1 MSILPS
7 GRVSQLPSGRPVD
20 LPVRVHAVRHNLVP
34 QCFDAWRN
42 GLSGPVVE
50 WRVQKSFA
58 AALLLLALM
67 GPSRPARA
75 AGPSPQATAA
85 TAGATAAVAAAAKAF
100 LATLSESDRA
110 KVVFRFDDAAQRA
123 RWSNLPS
130 GIFERAGLRLGDL
143 TAVQREAAL
152 KIMATALSRDGYRK
166 ITQIMKGDE
175 VLKTAGGGQGGAAGP
190 SAGRGGPGAGP
201 GGPGAGPGG
210 PGAGPGAPGGPRGG
224 PGGGPGRGPGGGG
237 VKFGADEYYVAFLGT
252 PSETAPWMLQF
263 GGHHLAIN
271 VTMVGRANVMTPS
284 LPAAQPAT
292 YTLDGETIRP
302 LGKENDKA
310 FELINA
316 LDAGQRKQAIL
327 NYQVSDLVLG
337 AGQDG
342 KTIQPEGILA
352 SVLTPAQQAMLLDLV
367 HEWVG
372 ILNDEG
378 ATPRMAEIKSSLA
391 NTYFAW
397 SGPVTNG
404 SAAYFRIQGPTLVI
418 EYAPQR
424 DVTHI
429 HTIYRD
435 PTNDYGVKL
444 VK

>member
-175 VLKTAGGGQGGAAGP
+175 VLKTAGGGGRT
-190 SAGRGGPGAGP
+190 AGRAAVRALVPAGLARP
-201 GGPGAGPGG
+201 RRSRRPARRTRRWT
-210 PGAGPGAPGGPRGG
+210 GPRT
-224 PGGGPGRGPGGGG
+224 GRR
-237 VKFGADEYYVAFLGT
+237 
-252 PSETAPWMLQF
+252 W
-263 GGHHLAIN
+263 
-271 VTMVGRANVMTPS
+271 R
-284 LPAAQPAT
+284 
-292 YTLDGETIRP
+292 
-302 LGKENDKA
+302 
-310 FELINA
+310 
-316 LDAGQRKQAIL
+316 
-327 NYQVSDLVLG
+327 QV
-337 AGQDG
+337 
-342 KTIQPEGILA
+342 
-352 SVLTPAQQAMLLDLV
+352 
-367 HEWVG
+367 
-372 ILNDEG
+372 
-378 ATPRMAEIKSSLA
+378 R
-391 NTYFAW
+391 
-397 SGPVTNG
+397 SG
-404 SAAYFRIQGPTLVI
+404 
-418 EYAPQR
+418 
-424 DVTHI
+424 
-429 HTIYRD
+429 
-435 PTNDYGVKL
+435 
-444 VK
+444 

>member
-1 MSILPS
+1 
-7 GRVSQLPSGRPVD
+7 V
-20 LPVRVHAVRHNLVP
+20 
-34 QCFDAWRN
+34 
-42 GLSGPVVE
+42 
-50 WRVQKSFA
+50 
-58 AALLLLALM
+58 
-67 GPSRPARA
+67 
-75 AGPSPQATAA
+75 T
-85 TAGATAAVAAAAKAF
+85 AAAKAF
-100 LATLSESDRA
+100 LATLNEADRA

-123 RWSNLPS
+123 RWSNLPT
-130 GIFERAGLRLGDL
+130 GIFERTGLRLGDL
-143 TAVQREAAL
+143 SPVQREAAL
-152 KIMATALSRDGYRK
+152 KIVSTALSRDGYRK

-175 VLKTAGGGQGGAAGP
+175 VLRTTGGGQGG
-190 SAGRGGPGAGP
+190 PGARP
-201 GGPGAGPGG
+201 GGPGAGSGGPGGGPGG
-210 PGAGPGAPGGPRGG
+210 PGGGAGAR
-224 PGGGPGRGPGGGG
+224 GGPGRGPGGGG
-237 VKFGADEYYVAFLGT
+237 VKFGADEYYVAFLGV

-302 LGKENDKA
+302 LGRENDKA

-316 LDAGQRKQAIL
+316 LDPAQRKQAIL
-327 NYQVSDLVLG
+327 DYQVSDLVLG

-352 SVLTPAQQAMLLDLV
+352 SALTAAQQATLLDLV

-378 ATPRMAEIKSSLA
+378 ATPRMAEIKATLA
-391 NTYFAW
+391 KTYFAW

-435 PTNDYGVKL
+435 PTNDYGGRLIK
-444 VK
+444 

>member
-1 MSILPS
+1 
-7 GRVSQLPSGRPVD
+7 
-20 LPVRVHAVRHNLVP
+20 
-34 QCFDAWRN
+34 
-42 GLSGPVVE
+42 
-50 WRVQKSFA
+50 
-58 AALLLLALM
+58 
-67 GPSRPARA
+67 
-75 AGPSPQATAA
+75 
-85 TAGATAAVAAAAKAF
+85 
-100 LATLSESDRA
+100 
-110 KVVFRFDDAAQRA
+110 
-123 RWSNLPS
+123 
-130 GIFERAGLRLGDL
+130 
-143 TAVQREAAL
+143 
-152 KIMATALSRDGYRK
+152 
-166 ITQIMKGDE
+166 
-175 VLKTAGGGQGGAAGP
+175 
-190 SAGRGGPGAGP
+190 
-201 GGPGAGPGG
+201 
-210 PGAGPGAPGGPRGG
+210 
-224 PGGGPGRGPGGGG
+224 
-237 VKFGADEYYVAFLGT
+237 
-252 PSETAPWMLQF
+252 MLQF

-352 SVLTPAQQAMLLDLV
+352 SALTPAQQAMLLDLV
-367 HEWVG
+367 HEWAG

-378 ATPRMAEIKSSLA
+378 ATPRMAEIKANLA
-391 NTYFAW
+391 KTYFAW

-424 DVTHI
+424 ATSTTSTPSI
-429 HTIYRD
+429 AIR
-435 PTNDYGVKL
+435 PTTTV
-444 VK
+444 